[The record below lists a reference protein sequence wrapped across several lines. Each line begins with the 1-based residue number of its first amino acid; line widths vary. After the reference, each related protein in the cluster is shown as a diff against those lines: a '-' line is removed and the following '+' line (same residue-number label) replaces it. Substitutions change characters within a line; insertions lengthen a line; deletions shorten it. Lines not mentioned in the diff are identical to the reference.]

1 MFSRNYFF
9 DMSKIIGLTGGIGS
23 GKSTVAAYFL
33 SQGIP
38 IYTADIEAKNILDTE
53 EIFKMVE
60 ATFGDTVF
68 TDGKVDRKK
77 LSAVV
82 FSNSEKLE
90 KLNAIIHPAV
100 LQHFK
105 EWILRNQ
112 HFPIV
117 IKEAAILFESG
128 GAANCDAVITVTAPV
143 DLRVD
148 RVMRRDHVTRDEV
161 LQRIENQWTD
171 EQRIEKSDFIIE
183 NIDLH
188 STMAQSAA
196 ILKKLHNL

>member
-1 MFSRNYFF
+1 
-9 DMSKIIGLTGGIGS
+9 MSKIIGLTGGIGS

-53 EIFKMVE
+53 DISKTIESV
-60 ATFGDTVF
+60 FGTSVF

-77 LSAVV
+77 LSATV
-82 FSNSEKLE
+82 FSNADKLE

-105 EWILRNQ
+105 EWTLRNQ
-112 HFPIV
+112 DFPIL

-143 DLRVD
+143 DLRID
-148 RVMRRDHVTRDEV
+148 RVMRRDNVTREEV
-161 LQRIENQWTD
+161 LQRIDNQWTD
-171 EQRIEKSDFIIE
+171 EQRIEKSDFVIE
-183 NIDLH
+183 NTDLNIA
-188 STMAQSAA
+188 MKQSEA
-196 ILKKLHNL
+196 ILKKLQNL

>member
-1 MFSRNYFF
+1 
-9 DMSKIIGLTGGIGS
+9 MSKIIGLTGGIGS

-53 EIFKMVE
+53 DISKTIESV
-60 ATFGDTVF
+60 FGTSVF

-77 LSAVV
+77 LSATV
-82 FSNSEKLE
+82 FSNADKLE

-105 EWILRNQ
+105 EWTLRNQ
-112 HFPIV
+112 DFPIL

-143 DLRVD
+143 DLRID
-148 RVMRRDHVTRDEV
+148 RVMRRDNVTREEV
-161 LQRIENQWTD
+161 LQRIDNQWTD
-171 EQRIEKSDFIIE
+171 EQRIEKSDFVIE
-183 NIDLH
+183 NTDLNITMKH
-188 STMAQSAA
+188 SEAV
-196 ILKKLHNL
+196 LKKLQNL